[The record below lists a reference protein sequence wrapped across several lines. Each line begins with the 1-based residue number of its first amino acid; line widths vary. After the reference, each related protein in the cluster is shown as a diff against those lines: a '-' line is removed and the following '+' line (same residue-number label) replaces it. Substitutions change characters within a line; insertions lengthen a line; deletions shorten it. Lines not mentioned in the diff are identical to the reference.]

1 MICVGRRIQRFPR
14 RVGSIG
20 RRPRLGRLGN
30 ATDGHVHSSWHGDV
44 HGQFHAPPQQ
54 WAEEQFGTCELGD
67 YRRTRRAVEVAATF
81 AANPSGS
88 TPHQAENW
96 ADLKAAYRLF
106 DSDGVT
112 FESLA
117 SPHWRQTRAR
127 TAGHWL
133 VLEDTTELDFGIH
146 RSVKGLGP
154 TGNGRGYGFHLHSAL
169 MVGAD
174 SEEIVGLAGQVL
186 FYRRPKSGKKENTYQ
201 VKQRKRESEVRGKLI
216 DQIGP
221 PAANVR
227 FTHVMDRG
235 ADNFEVYCHLLQQRS
250 DWVVRASH
258 LNRKVRLPDGS
269 ETDLEKYLR
278 QLPVSDTYEVSVPA
292 RPGQAARTAKVEVR
306 YGQVVL
312 PAPRQLSPWLRKQ
325 GIKLITMWVVEVREV
340 HPPKGSTPLH
350 WVLYTSHAVTN
361 LEEAQ
366 VVIGYY
372 KKRWLIEEFHKA
384 LKTGCSL
391 EARQY
396 QTSDRLE
403 ALTGMQSVVAVRLL
417 QLKSAAR
424 TEPERPAEDVVPAK
438 WIKTLRILRPKA
450 AKRPDWTVREFY
462 RQLAGLG
469 GFLLRKCDGEP
480 GWITIW
486 RGFDKLALTIRYD
499 EQRLNCG

>member
-1 MICVGRRIQRFPR
+1 MVAFTLPPR
-14 RVGSIG
+14 E
-20 RRPRLGRLGN
+20 
-30 ATDGHVHSSWHGDV
+30 
-44 HGQFHAPPQQ
+44 
-54 WAEEQFGTCELGD
+54 WAEEQFGACELGD

-88 TPHQAENW
+88 TPHQTENW
-96 ADLKAAYRLF
+96 ADLKATYRLF

-117 SPHWRQTRAR
+117 SPHWKQTRAR
-127 TAGHWL
+127 IRGHWL
-133 VLEDTTELDFGIH
+133 VLGDTTELDFGMH
-146 RSVKGLGP
+146 RAVEGLGP
-154 TGNGRGYGFHLHSAL
+154 TGNGFGYGFHLHSAL

-186 FYRRPKSGKKENTYQ
+186 FYRRPRPPKKKESRYQ
-201 VKQRKRESEVRGKLI
+201 IKQRERESEVWGKLI
-216 DQIGP
+216 DEIGP
-221 PAANVR
+221 PAPEVR

-250 DWVVRASH
+250 DWIVRASH
-258 LNRKVRLPDGS
+258 LNRQVHTPDGS
-269 ETDLEKYLR
+269 RMRLDEYLR
-278 QLPVSDTYEVSVPA
+278 TLPVGGVYEVAVPA
-292 RPGQAARTAKVEVR
+292 RPGQPARTAQVEVR
-306 YGQVVL
+306 YGMVSM
-312 PAPRQLSPWLRKQ
+312 PAPHHLSPWLRRQ
-325 GIKLITMWVVEVREV
+325 GIKRITMWVVEVREV
-340 HPPKGSTPLH
+340 HTPKGSTLLH
-350 WVLYTSHAVTN
+350 WVLYTSHPVTS

-366 VVIGYY
+366 VVIAYY

-396 QTSDRLE
+396 QTRDRLE

-417 QLKSAAR
+417 QLKSVAR

-438 WIKTLRILRPKA
+438 WIKILSIRRSKA
-450 AKRPDWTVREFY
+450 AHRSKWTVREFY

-469 GFLLRKCDGEP
+469 GFLGRKCDGEP

-486 RGFDKLALTIRYD
+486 RGFDKLAQAMRY
-499 EQRLNCG
+499 EEERLKCG